1 VSQVNVNPPEPG
13 PTGSQVNVNPPEP
26 QPWPSRDENAATAAT
41 RILTW
46 ALAMVIV
53 IAVLAIAIVYVL
65 HSLMI

>member
-1 VSQVNVNPPEPG
+1 MSQVNVNPPEPRQ
-13 PTGSQVNVNPPEP
+13 TGSQVNVNQPG
-26 QPWPSRDENAATAAT
+26 PWPARDENASTAAT
-41 RILTW
+41 RNLTW